1 MYKILNK
8 MNKELDSKKQTEE
21 LLLRISILERKINLL
36 EAAIE
41 SKGKLLKEHST
52 YLSNLRRATKKHKKE

>member
-1 MYKILNK
+1 MG
-8 MNKELDSKKQTEE
+8 QTEE

-41 SKGKLLKEHST
+41 SKGKLLKEHSI
-52 YLSNLRRATKKHKKE
+52 YLGNLRRASKKHKKE

>member
-1 MYKILNK
+1 

-41 SKGKLLKEHST
+41 SKGKLLKEHSI
-52 YLSNLRRATKKHKKE
+52 YLGNLRRASKKHKKE